1 MPHTVTGY
9 FRMPPAEIGADLIF
23 VPHFTANLSALEI
36 AEWARRNGYG
46 ALTYIPS
53 KVVENKEEHA
63 AS

>member
-1 MPHTVTGY
+1 MSHTIAGY
-9 FRMPPAEIGADLIF
+9 FRMPPNEIGADLIF
-23 VPHFTANLSALEI
+23 VPHFVKELSALEI
-36 AEWARRNGYG
+36 ADWARRNDYG